1 MASRKRVG
9 FMIWSRAEND
19 RVVFADEKYK
29 GLAEYIDQ
37 RDLSVTSVVYNNRFA
52 EKLRETIFQ
61 LDGLLVWVN
70 PIEDGDTREILDPL
84 LEEAIAKG
92 VAVNT
97 QPKTILKIGTKR
109 VLYETRDLP
118 WGSDVRLYER
128 LDDFK
133 ASFGVSLAQSGM
145 RVLKQYRGDGGT
157 GIYKVSA
164 LDNASSLIS
173 VLHAKRGSVEDR
185 MTLEVLYAKFAPY
198 FENGRPLIDQAWNNN
213 LANGMVRCYLSGA
226 RVAGFGYQ
234 EINALYPSVG
244 AMGEQIQPGR
254 RYYYTENCGLF
265 RDLKHLMETSWVNLL
280 MAKTNLS
287 AHELP
292 VIWDCDFF
300 INGFD
305 GSQPKY
311 TLGEINVSCVS
322 PFPESAIPHI
332 YAEVKRRL
340 SRSKADEFDISA

>member
-1 MASRKRVG
+1 MG

-185 MTLEVLYAKFAPY
+185 MTLEVLYAKFAP
-198 FENGRPLIDQAWNNN
+198 I
-213 LANGMVRCYLSGA
+213 
-226 RVAGFGYQ
+226 
-234 EINALYPSVG
+234 
-244 AMGEQIQPGR
+244 
-254 RYYYTENCGLF
+254 
-265 RDLKHLMETSWVNLL
+265 LKT
-280 MAKTNLS
+280 A
-287 AHELP
+287 
-292 VIWDCDFF
+292 D
-300 INGFD
+300 
-305 GSQPKY
+305 
-311 TLGEINVSCVS
+311 
-322 PFPESAIPHI
+322 
-332 YAEVKRRL
+332 
-340 SRSKADEFDISA
+340 RSS